1 MNINDVLAQ
10 LAKVND
16 KRAEQMVAKLPDYV
30 KDKIYKMIVTPDYY
44 KIISKGKNYKEV
56 RDKAIS
62 AKLWMFKTR
71 EELDNKFTNEGYTGG
86 TVQRFVDLL
95 EKKTSAVQF
104 SENVKKGMKENYP
117 EQYAELLSLAG
128 DYDLDTTQLRY
139 VGDSRYIYRNKYMI
153 HFEYSPQYIW
163 VEQLY

>member
-1 MNINDVLAQ
+1 
-10 LAKVND
+10 
-16 KRAEQMVAKLPDYV
+16 
-30 KDKIYKMIVTPDYY
+30 
-44 KIISKGKNYKEV
+44 
-56 RDKAIS
+56 
-62 AKLWMFKTR
+62 MFKTR

-95 EKKTSAVQF
+95 EKKTSALQF

-163 VEQLY
+163 VEQLF